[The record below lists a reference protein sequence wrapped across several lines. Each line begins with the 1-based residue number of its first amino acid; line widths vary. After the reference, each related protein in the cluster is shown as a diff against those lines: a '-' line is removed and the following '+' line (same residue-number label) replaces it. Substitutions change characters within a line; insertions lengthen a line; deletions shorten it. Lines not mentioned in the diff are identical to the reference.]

1 MPKVLSFTL
10 LLASLSL
17 TSVTGASAAQI
28 GATVYGDGNSV
39 RSTGYGHGPFSG
51 FVVDGDGNDFDLF
64 AGPCPGGRPSQTV
77 ITGSGRRGVRVAPCL
92 ID

>member
-1 MPKVLSFTL
+1 MSRTLSFTL

-17 TSVTGASAAQI
+17 TSVTAVSAGPI
-28 GATVYGDGNSV
+28 DTDLYGDGNSV

-51 FVVDGDGNDFDLF
+51 FVLDGDDNDVDAFS
-64 AGPCPGGRPSQTV
+64 GPCPGGRPSRTIV
-77 ITGSGRRGVRVAPCL
+77 RGSGQRRIIVAPCL